1 MHDSDKYRNT
11 VNFNTEHAN
20 LKQNSLTVG
29 KRNGDMRRSFEF
41 PNSNAQHRRVISK
54 EYLGTVN
61 FANSMSSEVASKV
74 AINTD
79 PMAPCSFGRNDSMM
93 TSL

>member
-54 EYLGTVN
+54 RILRHCQ
-61 FANSMSSEVASKV
+61 F
-74 AINTD
+74 
-79 PMAPCSFGRNDSMM
+79 C
-93 TSL
+93 